1 MIERLKYGILFT
13 NTIRGKGGCMSLFR
27 HVLVILMVCAFI
39 ASCVTINGQDPAAQ
53 KAEEYKQLFDPM
65 LGVATKSDIRT
76 RFGEPLRKDHG
87 ENAERWHYRK
97 HFGAYKTGS
106 SEPRDDRL
114 SQPGN
119 SDIWEVFD
127 ELNFEFDGIG
137 ILRKWEV
144 NVQR

>member
-1 MIERLKYGILFT
+1 MF
-13 NTIRGKGGCMSLFR
+13 LFR
-27 HVLVILMVCAFI
+27 HILLILVICAFLT
-39 ASCVTINGQDPAAQ
+39 SCATIDGPDPAAQ
-53 KAEEYKQLFDPM
+53 KAGEYKQILDPM
-65 LGVATKSDIRT
+65 LGIATKTDIRN
-76 RFGEPLRKDHG
+76 RYGEPLRKEQR
-87 ENAERWHYRK
+87 ENTERWHYRK

-127 ELNFEFDGIG
+127 ELNFEFDGNG

>member
-1 MIERLKYGILFT
+1 
-13 NTIRGKGGCMSLFR
+13 MSLFK
-27 HVLVILMVCAFI
+27 HILLIVMVCAFF
-39 ASCVTINGQDPAAQ
+39 ANCATIDGPDPAAQ
-53 KAEEYKQLFDPM
+53 KAGEYKQILDPM
-65 LGVATKSDIRT
+65 LGIATKTDIRN
-76 RFGEPLRKDHG
+76 RYGEPLRKEQR

-97 HFGAYKTGS
+97 HFGAYNTGS

-127 ELNFEFDGIG
+127 ELNFEFDGNG